1 MDIDIDLPSTFDPS
15 EFFET
20 VHASMV
26 QNGNLISHPCGEY
39 FQNMATDNVSGLA
52 AIPYKAAEEEGYFKI
67 DFLHLSVLDVFDSKE
82 QIRTLV
88 KKEPDWTLL
97 ENEEVVKKLFQIH
110 KRFGVV
116 SKIKPQSVQELAD
129 CVAII
134 RPGKK
139 KLLDAYVKD
148 RDLVRQEL
156 YRRENKS
163 DFRKSHAVAYASTID
178 LQLHLIKGGIL

>member
-1 MDIDIDLPSTFDPS
+1 MDIDLDLPSTFDPS
-15 EFFET
+15 KYFDT

-26 QNGNLISHPCGEY
+26 QNGKLISHPCGEY
-39 FQNMATDNVSGLA
+39 FQKMATDKVSGLA
-52 AIPYKAAEEEGYFKI
+52 AIPYKEAENAGYFKI
-67 DFLHLSVLDVFDSKE
+67 DFLHLSVLDVFESKE

-97 ENEEVVKKLFQIH
+97 ENEDVVKKLFQLH
-110 KRFGVV
+110 KRFDVV

-139 KLLDAYVKD
+139 KLLNAYVKD
-148 RDLVRQEL
+148 RDVIRQEL

-163 DFRKSHAVAYASTID
+163 DFRKSHAVAYALTIV
-178 LQLHLIKGGIL
+178 LQLHLIKGHIL